1 MNIEEDSIA
10 AEVEQHSATLAPYA
24 YICSL
29 KGKQLRK
36 VLIRAFNHW
45 LKVPADQL
53 AVVEDIVESLHAAS
67 LMIDDIEDNTAV
79 RRGQPAAHVKFG
91 EALTINSANF
101 VYFLALQKCLELQNE
116 EAVKVFC
123 NEMVRLH
130 QGQGMDIYWR
140 EQHMCPSL
148 ERYKQMVSNKTGG
161 LLRLFVR
168 MMQAL
173 VNDTSERFSKLVDM
187 LGILY
192 QIRDDYVNLISEEYG
207 RTRGSIADDLTEGKF
222 SFPIIHAILFGKGG
236 ERLSEILKM
245 RTADDALKL
254 EAVKIMEDSGSF
266 KFTRNEM
273 TILCA
278 GMKELLGEMGGN
290 DVLFVVVE
298 QLGNV

>member
-1 MNIEEDSIA
+1 MS
-10 AEVEQHSATLAPYA
+10 
-24 YICSL
+24 
-29 KGKQLRK
+29 
-36 VLIRAFNHW
+36 
-45 LKVPADQL
+45 
-53 AVVEDIVESLHAAS
+53 
-67 LMIDDIEDNTAV
+67 
-79 RRGQPAAHVKFG
+79 AAHVKFG